1 MNKRFLRIIIF
12 LLNLYLVF
20 SEFTLEKQCNDIKEF
35 MKENKIPIPTNN
47 NCCYEVAN
55 NPPYLKTNCKNN
67 KIINFIV
74 HMNDNEKADLN
85 FSHFPE
91 LPELDSLTLIN
102 INFKNTLPEILK
114 RIKNKNSSGF
124 ALIIRNS
131 NLDDLSIPSKINV
144 REISVR
150 GTKFNRI
157 TEIPSSL
164 NKIDIINS
172 EKNFDVKLLKN
183 VKTLNIL
190 DNPIDY
196 TLFES
201 ITKELKQLE
210 NLAIR
215 NCEIDKIP
223 LTINNLINLKHLD
236 ISQNRIDILPEEL
249 FDLKK
254 LESIFIGEN
263 EKNLYG
269 DFKFSYKLYCKINT
283 NFLCIQN
290 LNKQPCNDT
299 ENIITKQCTEED
311 FNTYNMMKK
320 RIYNIND
327 DNINCE
333 SNGNNNCE
341 NDKPNKQSKNP
352 TNLPIYIALIIA
364 LVLIIAFAIFF
375 FKYKYNKQD
384 PIIIK
389 DDDNNA
395 TYAYKMSDKSKQI
408 VKEFQLNKEKEDKE
422 QNVETITNTRNS
434 NVSLDVNSLEMNNN
448 VINSSDNNVQ
458 TTHASQIIGNTSYEN
473 INNLSGNNSF
483 INVNNNLS
491 PQNIIYG
498 FNGASSSIPVIIN
511 NFSNENMDEAPPYTV
526 TSSVVESKQILQDAN
541 DYMDKEELRLQAKI
555 QNEMLATQESLLE
568 KKIKEDKYNDDR
580 KFDGDEPPPY
590 C

>member
-1 MNKRFLRIIIF
+1 MNIRFLSIIIF
-12 LLNLYLVF
+12 LLNLYLIF
-20 SEFTLEKQCNDIKEF
+20 GETQQCKDIKAF
-35 MKENKIPIPTNN
+35 MKENKIPIQTNN
-47 NCCYEVAN
+47 DNCCFEVP
-55 NPPYLKTNCKNN
+55 NPNKLPYLYTQCVNN
-67 KIINFIV
+67 KIVKFILN
-74 HMNDNEKADLN
+74 MNNGVLN
-85 FSHFPE
+85 TSHFPE
-91 LPELDSLTLIN
+91 LPELEFLTLEK

-124 ALIIRNS
+124 ALNILES
-131 NLDDLSIPSKINV
+131 NLDDLTHNLSIPSNINT
-144 REISVR
+144 INHIAIIKSDF
-150 GTKFNRI
+150 TNIIDF
-157 TEIPSSL
+157 PSSI
-164 NKIDIINS
+164 NAVDIRESNV
-172 EKNFDVKLLKN
+172 KNFDLKKLKN
-183 VKTLNIL
+183 VKIL
-190 DNPIDY
+190 QIMNNPIEDAF
-196 TLFES
+196 FES
-201 ITKELKQLE
+201 ITKELNQLDI
-210 NLAIR
+210 LVLD
-215 NCEIDKIP
+215 NCEITKIP
-223 LTINNLINLKHLD
+223 KTINNMNNLTQLNL
-236 ISQNRIDILPEEL
+236 SNNRIKVLPDEIFEL
-249 FDLKK
+249 EKLKW
-254 LESIFIGEN
+254 LYFQNDTIIGE
-263 EKNLYG
+263 
-269 DFKFSYKLYCKINT
+269 FKFNHTLSYCTVNPNSVCT
-283 NFLCIQN
+283 QN
-290 LNKQPCNDT
+290 
-299 ENIITKQCTEED
+299 
-311 FNTYNMMKK
+311 
-320 RIYNIND
+320 
-327 DNINCE
+327 
-333 SNGNNNCE
+333 
-341 NDKPNKQSKNP
+341 PNKQCDNISIEKCDKEQLKAINELKNKIYENKGNDKSNQPSKKP

-384 PIIIK
+384 PLIIK

-408 VKEFQLNKEKEDKE
+408 MKEFQLNKEKEDKE

-434 NVSLDVNSLEMNNN
+434 NVSLDVSSLEMNNN

>member
-299 ENIITKQCTEED
+299 ENIITKQCTEE
-311 FNTYNMMKK
+311 
-320 RIYNIND
+320 
-327 DNINCE
+327 
-333 SNGNNNCE
+333 
-341 NDKPNKQSKNP
+341 
-352 TNLPIYIALIIA
+352 
-364 LVLIIAFAIFF
+364 AF
-375 FKYKYNKQD
+375 
-384 PIIIK
+384 
-389 DDDNNA
+389 
-395 TYAYKMSDKSKQI
+395 
-408 VKEFQLNKEKEDKE
+408 
-422 QNVETITNTRNS
+422 
-434 NVSLDVNSLEMNNN
+434 
-448 VINSSDNNVQ
+448 
-458 TTHASQIIGNTSYEN
+458 
-473 INNLSGNNSF
+473 
-483 INVNNNLS
+483 
-491 PQNIIYG
+491 
-498 FNGASSSIPVIIN
+498 
-511 NFSNENMDEAPPYTV
+511 
-526 TSSVVESKQILQDAN
+526 
-541 DYMDKEELRLQAKI
+541 
-555 QNEMLATQESLLE
+555 
-568 KKIKEDKYNDDR
+568 
-580 KFDGDEPPPY
+580 
-590 C
+590 